1 MRGIYLN
8 ITKQFKLEIIRKS
21 SNNIDKI
28 NTSAQA
34 LGWSKR
40 HAYRKLKDC
49 IDIGA
54 KSFIFKNIGK

>member
-1 MRGIYLN
+1 MSQVKLLGRSPMRGIYLN

-34 LGWSKR
+34 LG
-40 HAYRKLKDC
+40 
-49 IDIGA
+49 
-54 KSFIFKNIGK
+54 